1 METDKKQRVLDS
13 YDVLRGDIEEI
24 LEFAYKEGED
34 IVIPNDLLA
43 NFIAKWKENSRYG
56 YGRY

>member
-1 METDKKQRVLDS
+1 MEDKKQRVLDS
-13 YDVLRGDIEEI
+13 FDISLGNIVEVLEY
-24 LEFAYKEGED
+24 AYKEGED

-43 NFIAKWKENSRYG
+43 NFIAKWRENAR

>member
-1 METDKKQRVLDS
+1 MEDKKQRVLDS
-13 YDVLRGDIEEI
+13 FDVLNGDIVEV

-43 NFIAKWKENSRYG
+43 KFIAKWRENARYG
-56 YGRY
+56 YEHY